1 MKKYI
6 DPENQRYQFMV
17 RETLNG
23 YALQVLIVP
32 TGDIAAFSPSV
43 ASQLNVTLPD
53 PYRMQCCTRQAA
65 EKTLNEV
72 ARLNGWTE
80 VDNETC

>member
-1 MKKYI
+1 MIKYI
-6 DPENQRYQFMV
+6 DTEDQRYQYMV
-17 RETLNG
+17 LETLNG
-23 YALQVLIVP
+23 YSLQVLVVP
-32 TGDIAAFSPSV
+32 TGDIAALTPQV

-65 EKTLNEV
+65 EKTLKEV

-80 VDNETC
+80 VANEK